1 MYQNR
6 IQAGRVL
13 LKEVSDRGIDSDAS
27 FLFAVPRGGV
37 EVAYPIALALKMRI
51 IPLIVHKIPASYDK
65 ELAIGA
71 VSILGDTHLNE
82 IAKNES
88 IDYLDRVVKETLEEV
103 KKRQRKF
110 GVHFNFERIKGKTV
124 LLVDDG
130 IATGETLY
138 LAASGLKKFEPKK
151 IYVLVPV
158 SSLEG
163 FNLLSAISEVISPIV
178 DPGFVAV
185 SAYFEEFPQLSEE
198 QTKRYI
204 QNSLMFAERGA

>member
-1 MYQNR
+1 VYQNR
-6 IQAGRVL
+6 ISAGKVL
-13 LKEVSDRGIDSDAS
+13 LKEISERGIDTDAS

-37 EVAYPIALALKMRI
+37 EVAYPIALALRMPI
-51 IPLIVHKIPASYDK
+51 VPVIVHKVPASYNR

-71 VSILGDTHLNE
+71 VSIFGDTHLNE

-88 IDYLDRVVKETLEEV
+88 IDYLDSAVKETLKDV
-103 KKRQRKF
+103 KMRERKF
-110 GVHFNFERIKGKTV
+110 GVYFDFNKIKDKIV

-130 IATGETLY
+130 IATGETLF
-138 LAASGLKKFEPKK
+138 LAATGLKRFNPKK

-158 SSLEG
+158 SSVEG
-163 FNLLSAISEVISPIV
+163 YNLLSAVSEVISLIV

-204 QNSLMFAERGA
+204 QNSLMFASNGA